1 MQTLLA
7 AIKSLT
13 LWGCISA
20 SPSSPKTVEKGAA
33 YFPLVGLIVGLL
45 LAVSNHVLASHLQ
58 PEILNIVI
66 LALWISATGAMH
78 LKGLKA
84 TFDAFEKQDSRPNG
98 TWGITALLIVI
109 FLKSAALN
117 SMDEML
123 TLSLLLSPLFARWA
137 ALLFFFG
144 YNTRFDEATR
154 GIAQHISIWPVLAS
168 TAATLGLAF
177 YFLGRKGLWI
187 TLILSLFTLSLR
199 ALLHRGQPLLS
210 NSNVDAV
217 VELTEGLSLILLAS
231 L

>member
-1 MQTLLA
+1 VQTLLA

-13 LWGCISA
+13 LWGRISA
-20 SPSSPKTVEKGAA
+20 SGSSPRVVEKRAA

-45 LAVSNHVLASHLQ
+45 LGVSHYVLAPYLD

-66 LALWISATGAMH
+66 ISLWISATGAMH
-78 LKGLKA
+78 LKGLKD
-84 TFDAFEKQDSRPNG
+84 TFDALEKQDGQSNG
-98 TWGITALLIVI
+98 TLGITAVLIVI
-109 FLKSAALN
+109 LLKSAALN

-154 GIAQHISIWPVLAS
+154 GIAQHTSIWPVLAS

-199 ALLHRGQPLLS
+199 ALLHRGHPLLS